1 MKFNIFKLQRG
12 CHFID
17 CHFYDILRFSKPTYF
32 RDADRITIFSLIGT
46 NSIRIYEDMYKGYAQ
61 TI

>member
-1 MKFNIFKLQRG
+1 MKFNMFKLQRE
-12 CHFID
+12 CHIID
-17 CHFYDILRFSKPTYF
+17 CRFYDIFRFSKPTYF